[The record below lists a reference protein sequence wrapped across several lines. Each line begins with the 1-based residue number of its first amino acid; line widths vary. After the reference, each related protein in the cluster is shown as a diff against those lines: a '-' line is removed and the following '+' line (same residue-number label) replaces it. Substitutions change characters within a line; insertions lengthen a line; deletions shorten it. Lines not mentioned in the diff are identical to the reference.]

1 MLTGESEPIEG
12 SVECTDDKYIESRN
26 IAFMTTLITNG
37 KGKGIVVTDADGKD
51 YLDFLGGI
59 ATSIL
64 GHAHPAIV
72 KAVSKQVSILGHVS
86 NFYAHPNAI
95 VLAEKLVRMT
105 GDKAAKVFFCQSGA
119 EANEAAFK
127 LSRRTGKVRVVA
139 AQGAFHGRTMGA
151 LSLTGQ
157 PAKREP
163 FLPLIKGVKH
173 VPYGDIGAMRKAVTK
188 KTAMV
193 IIEPIMGEAGVI
205 VPPADYLQQLRTLC
219 DDNSALL
226 VIDAVQT
233 GMGRTGDWFGYEY
246 SGITPDVITLA
257 KGLGGGL
264 PLGAM
269 IALGKAAELFQP
281 GDHGSTFGGN
291 PVTTAAG
298 LAAIDVIESKK
309 LLAKVKKQGAYLIQE
324 LALIPGVK
332 EVRGAG
338 LLLGIEL
345 DSLKASDIATAMRN
359 AGVLVNAANETTIRI
374 APALIVTDAQ
384 INKFIS
390 IFRKVIS
397 DGK

>member
-1 MLTGESEPIEG
+1 M
-12 SVECTDDKYIESRN
+12 V
-26 IAFMTTLITNG
+26 
-37 KGKGIVVTDADGKD
+37 KGKGIVVTDADGKS

-72 KAVSKQVSILGHVS
+72 KAVTKQVSTLSHVS

-95 VLAEKLVRMT
+95 ALAEKLTKMT
-105 GDKAAKVFFCQSGA
+105 GDKNAKVFFCQSGA
-119 EANEAAFK
+119 EANEAALK

-157 PAKREP
+157 PSKREP

-173 VPYGDIGAMRKAVTK
+173 VPYGDIDAMRKAVSK

-205 VPPADYLQQLRTLC
+205 VPPQDYLQQLRQIC
-219 DDNSALL
+219 DTNGALL

-246 SGITPDVITLA
+246 SGIKPDVITLA

-269 IALGKAAELFQP
+269 IALGKAADLFQP

-298 LAAIDVIESKK
+298 LAAIEFIESKK
-309 LLAKVKKQGAYLIQE
+309 ILVKVEKQGAHLIQE
-324 LALIPGVK
+324 IALIPGVK

-345 DSLKASDIATAMRN
+345 ETLKASDVSDAMRK
-359 AGVLVNAANETTIRI
+359 AGVLVNAANASTIRI
-374 APALIVTDAQ
+374 APALIVSDAQ
-384 INKFIS
+384 ITKFIS
-390 IFRKVIS
+390 ILRKVIT

>member
-1 MLTGESEPIEG
+1 MTNKTMISRWNTSVQNNYG
-12 SVECTDDKYIESRN
+12 SPS
-26 IAFMTTLITNG
+26 IALV
-37 KGKGIVVTDADGKD
+37 KGKGIVVTDADGKQ
-51 YLDFLGGI
+51 YFDFLGGI
-59 ATSIL
+59 ATNIL

-72 KAVSKQVSILGHVS
+72 KAVSKQVSILSHVS
-86 NFYAHPNAI
+86 NFYVHPNA
-95 VLAEKLVRMT
+95 VELAEKLASMT
-105 GDKAAKVFFCQSGA
+105 GDKSAKVFFCQSGA
-119 EANEAAFK
+119 EANEAALK

-157 PAKREP
+157 PSKREP
-163 FLPLIKGVKH
+163 FLPLVKGVKH
-173 VPYGDIGAMRKAVTK
+173 VPFGEIEAMRKAVTK

-205 VPPADYLQQLRTLC
+205 VPPADYLQELRTLC
-219 DDNSALL
+219 DAKGALL

-269 IALGKAAELFQP
+269 IALGRAADLFQP

-291 PVTTAAG
+291 PVITAAG
-298 LAAIDVIESKK
+298 LAAIKFIESQK
-309 LLAKVKKQGAYLIQE
+309 LLKKVEKQGAYLMQE
-324 LALIPGVK
+324 LALIPGVV

-345 DSLKASDIATAMRN
+345 ESLKSSDVASALQKC
-359 AGVLVNAANETTIRI
+359 GVLVNAANPTTIRL
-374 APALIVTDAQ
+374 APALIVTDVQ
-384 INKFIS
+384 IKKFIS
-390 IFRKVIS
+390 IFKKVMS
-397 DGK
+397 DVK

>member
-1 MLTGESEPIEG
+1 MSNKKYSTRWSKSVQNNYGKPALTL
-12 SVECTDDKYIESRN
+12 V
-26 IAFMTTLITNG
+26 
-37 KGKGIVVTDADGKD
+37 KGKGIVVTDADGKS

-59 ATSIL
+59 ATNIL

-72 KAVSKQVSILGHVS
+72 SAVTKQVATLSHVS
-86 NFYAHPNAI
+86 NFYAHPKAI
-95 VLAEKLVRMT
+95 ELAEKLTAMT
-105 GDKAAKVFFCQSGA
+105 GDKSAKVFFCQSGA
-119 EANEAAFK
+119 EANEAALK
-127 LSRRTGKVRVVA
+127 LSRRTGKVRIVA

-157 PAKREP
+157 PSKREP

-173 VPYGDIGAMRKAVTK
+173 VPFGDIEAMRKAVSK

-205 VPPADYLQQLRTLC
+205 VPPADYLQQLRQLC
-219 DDNSALL
+219 DKNGSLL

-269 IALGKAAELFQP
+269 IASGKAAELFQP

-291 PVTTAAG
+291 PVTTSAG
-298 LAAIDVIESKK
+298 LAAIQFIESKGILK
-309 LLAKVKKQGAYLIQE
+309 KVEMQGAHLIQE

-345 DSLKASDIATAMRN
+345 EKLKASDVSDAMRD
-359 AGVLVNAANETTIRI
+359 AGVLVNAANATTIRI
-374 APALIVTDAQ
+374 APALTVSDAQ
-384 INKFIS
+384 ITKFIS
-390 IFRKVIS
+390 TFKKVIA
-397 DGK
+397 DAK

>member
-1 MLTGESEPIEG
+1 MTNK
-12 SVECTDDKYIESRN
+12 KYLNRWNSSLQNNYGKPAI
-26 IAFMTTLITNG
+26 TLV
-37 KGKGIVVTDADGKD
+37 KGKGIVVTDADGKS

-72 KAVSKQVSILGHVS
+72 KAVAKQVSTLSHVS

-95 VLAEKLVRMT
+95 ELAEKLIVMT
-105 GDKAAKVFFCQSGA
+105 GDKNAKVFFCQSGA
-119 EANEAAFK
+119 EANEAALK
-127 LSRRTGKVRVVA
+127 LSRRTGKMRVVA

-157 PAKREP
+157 PSKREP

-173 VPYGDIGAMRKAVTK
+173 VPYGDIDAIRKAVSK

-205 VPPADYLQQLRTLC
+205 VPPADYLQELRLLC
-219 DDNSALL
+219 DKNGALL

-269 IALGKAAELFQP
+269 IALGKAADLFQP

-298 LAAIDVIESKK
+298 LAAIRYIESKGI
-309 LLAKVKKQGAYLIQE
+309 LSKVEKQGAHLMQE

-345 DSLKASDIATAMRN
+345 ESLKASNVADAMRD
-359 AGVLVNAANETTIRI
+359 AGVLVNAANATTIRI
-374 APALIVTDAQ
+374 APALIVSDAQ
-384 INKFIS
+384 INKFIT
-390 IFRKVIS
+390 IFRKVIANA
-397 DGK
+397 K

>member
-1 MLTGESEPIEG
+1 MTNKKYLTRWDSSLQNNYGKPAI
-12 SVECTDDKYIESRN
+12 
-26 IAFMTTLITNG
+26 TLV
-37 KGKGIVVTDADGKD
+37 KGKGIVVTDADGKS

-72 KAVSKQVSILGHVS
+72 KAVTKQVSTLSHVS

-95 VLAEKLVRMT
+95 ALAEKLTKMT
-105 GDKAAKVFFCQSGA
+105 GDKNAKVFFCQSGA
-119 EANEAAFK
+119 EANEAALK
-127 LSRRTGKVRVVA
+127 LSRRTGKVRIVA

-157 PAKREP
+157 PSKREP

-173 VPYGDIGAMRKAVTK
+173 VPYGDIDAMRKAVSK

-205 VPPADYLQQLRTLC
+205 VPPSDYLQELRLLC
-219 DDNSALL
+219 DKNGSLL

-246 SGITPDVITLA
+246 SGIKPDVITLA

-269 IALGKAAELFQP
+269 IALGKAASLFQP

-298 LAAIDVIESKK
+298 LAAIEFIESKK
-309 LLAKVKKQGAYLIQE
+309 ILGKVEKQGAHLIQE

-345 DSLKASDIATAMRN
+345 ESLKASDVSDAMRD
-359 AGVLVNAANETTIRI
+359 AGVLVNAANATTIRI
-374 APALIVTDAQ
+374 APSLIVSDAQ
-384 INKFIS
+384 ITKFIS
-390 IFRKVIS
+390 IFRKVIT

>member
-1 MLTGESEPIEG
+1 
-12 SVECTDDKYIESRN
+12 
-26 IAFMTTLITNG
+26 MTNKRYLKRWSNSLQNNYGKPAITLV
-37 KGKGIVVTDADGKD
+37 KGKGILVTDADGKS
-51 YLDFLGGI
+51 YMDFLGGI
-59 ATSIL
+59 ATNIL

-72 KAVSKQVSILGHVS
+72 KAVTKQISTLSHVS

-95 VLAEKLVRMT
+95 ALAEKLTKMT
-105 GDKAAKVFFCQSGA
+105 GDKNAKVFFCQSGA
-119 EANEAAFK
+119 EANEAALK
-127 LSRRTGKVRVVA
+127 LSRRTGKVRIVA

-157 PAKREP
+157 PSKREP

-173 VPYGDIGAMRKAVTK
+173 VPFGDIDAMRKAISK

-205 VPPADYLQQLRTLC
+205 VPPQDYLQQLRQIC
-219 DDNSALL
+219 DINGALL

-246 SGITPDVITLA
+246 SGIKPDVITLA

-269 IALGKAAELFQP
+269 IALGKAADLFQP

-298 LAAIDVIESKK
+298 LAAIEFIESKK
-309 LLAKVKKQGAYLIQE
+309 ILLKVEKQGAHLIQE

-345 DSLKASDIATAMRN
+345 ESLKASDVSDAMRK
-359 AGVLVNAANETTIRI
+359 AGVLVNAANATTIRI
-374 APALIVTDAQ
+374 APALIVSDAQ
-384 INKFIS
+384 ITKFIS
-390 IFRKVIS
+390 IFRKVIA
-397 DGK
+397 DAK

>member
-1 MLTGESEPIEG
+1 MINRWKS
-12 SVECTDDKYIESRN
+12 SVQNNYGTPS
-26 IAFMTTLITNG
+26 IALV
-37 KGKGIVVTDADGKD
+37 KGKGLVVTDADGKQ

-72 KAVSKQVSILGHVS
+72 KAVTKQVSTLSHIS
-86 NFYAHPNAI
+86 NFYAHPHAI
-95 VLAEKLVRMT
+95 ELAEKLAAMT
-105 GDKAAKVFFCQSGA
+105 GDKKAKVFFCQSGA
-119 EANEAAFK
+119 EANEAALK
-127 LSRRTGKVRVVA
+127 LSRRSGKVRIVA

-157 PAKREP
+157 PSKREP

-173 VPYGDIGAMRKAVTK
+173 VPFGEIEAMRKAVTK

-205 VPPADYLQQLRTLC
+205 VPPADYLRELRSLC
-219 DDNSALL
+219 DAKGALL

-269 IALGKAAELFQP
+269 IALGKAADLFQP

-298 LAAIDVIESKK
+298 LAAIKFIEAQKILKK
-309 LLAKVKKQGAYLIQE
+309 VETQGLYLIQE
-324 LALIPGVK
+324 LALIPGVA

-345 DSLKASDIATAMRN
+345 ESRKAADVALALQN
-359 AGVLVNAANETTIRI
+359 EGVLVNAANPTTIRL

-384 INKFIS
+384 IKKFVA
-390 IFRKVIS
+390 IFRKVMS

>member
-1 MLTGESEPIEG
+1 MTNKTMINRWKS
-12 SVECTDDKYIESRN
+12 SVQNNYGTPS
-26 IAFMTTLITNG
+26 IALV
-37 KGKGIVVTDADGKD
+37 KGKGLIVTDADGKQ

-59 ATSIL
+59 ATNIL
-64 GHAHPAIV
+64 GHSHPAIV
-72 KAVSKQVSILGHVS
+72 KAVTKQVSTLSHVS
-86 NFYAHPNAI
+86 NFYVHPHA
-95 VLAEKLVRMT
+95 VELAEKLAAMT
-105 GDKAAKVFFCQSGA
+105 GDKSAKVFFCQSGA
-119 EANEAAFK
+119 EANEAALK
-127 LSRRTGKVRVVA
+127 LSRRTGKVRIVA

-173 VPYGDIGAMRKAVTK
+173 VPFGDIEAMRKAVTK

-205 VPPADYLQQLRTLC
+205 VPPADYLRELRALC
-219 DDNSALL
+219 DAKGALL

-269 IALGKAAELFQP
+269 IALGKAADLFQP

-298 LAAIDVIESKK
+298 LAAIKFIETQKILKK
-309 LLAKVKKQGAYLIQE
+309 VEKQGVYLMQE
-324 LALIPGVK
+324 LAVIPGVA

-345 DSLKASDIATAMRN
+345 ENLKAADIAKALQN
-359 AGVLVNAANETTIRI
+359 EGVLVNAANATTIRL

-384 INKFIS
+384 LKKFVS
-390 IFRKVIS
+390 IFKKVMS

>member
-1 MLTGESEPIEG
+1 MTNKKYLTRWDSSIQNNYGKPAI
-12 SVECTDDKYIESRN
+12 
-26 IAFMTTLITNG
+26 TLV
-37 KGKGIVVTDADGKD
+37 KGKGIVVTDADGKS

-72 KAVSKQVSILGHVS
+72 KAVTKQVSTLSHVS

-95 VLAEKLVRMT
+95 ALAEKLTKMT
-105 GDKAAKVFFCQSGA
+105 GDKNAKVFFCQSGA
-119 EANEAAFK
+119 EANEAALK
-127 LSRRTGKVRVVA
+127 LSRRTGKVRIVA

-157 PAKREP
+157 PSKREP

-173 VPYGDIGAMRKAVTK
+173 VPYGDIDAMRKAVSK

-205 VPPADYLQQLRTLC
+205 VPPSDYLQELRLLC
-219 DDNSALL
+219 DKNGSLL

-246 SGITPDVITLA
+246 SGIKPDVITLA

-269 IALGKAAELFQP
+269 IALGKAANLFQP

-298 LAAIDVIESKK
+298 LAAIEFIESKK
-309 LLAKVKKQGAYLIQE
+309 ILGKVEKQGAHLIQE

-345 DSLKASDIATAMRN
+345 ESLKASDVSEAMRN
-359 AGVLVNAANETTIRI
+359 AGVLVNAANATTIRI
-374 APALIVTDAQ
+374 APALIVSDAQ
-384 INKFIS
+384 ITKFIS
-390 IFRKVIS
+390 ICRKVIT

>member
-1 MLTGESEPIEG
+1 MTNKTMINRWHNSVQNNYG
-12 SVECTDDKYIESRN
+12 SPS
-26 IAFMTTLITNG
+26 IALV
-37 KGKGIVVTDADGKD
+37 KGKGIVVTDADGKQ

-59 ATSIL
+59 ATNIL

-72 KAVSKQVSILGHVS
+72 KAVSKQVAILSHVS
-86 NFYAHPNAI
+86 NFYVHPNAI
-95 VLAEKLVRMT
+95 ELAEKLASMT
-105 GDKAAKVFFCQSGA
+105 GDKSAKVFFCQSGA
-119 EANEAAFK
+119 EANEAALK

-157 PAKREP
+157 PSKREP
-163 FLPLIKGVKH
+163 FLPLVKGVKH
-173 VPYGDIGAMRKAVTK
+173 VPYSDIEAMRKAVTK

-205 VPPADYLQQLRTLC
+205 VPPADYLQELRALC
-219 DDNSALL
+219 DAKGALL

-298 LAAIDVIESKK
+298 LAAIKFIESQK
-309 LLAKVKKQGAYLIQE
+309 LLKKVEKQGAYLMQE
-324 LALIPGVK
+324 LALIPGVA

-345 DSLKASDIATAMRN
+345 ENLKSYDVASALQKS
-359 AGVLVNAANETTIRI
+359 GVLVNAANPTTIRL
-374 APALIVTDAQ
+374 APALIVTDVQ
-384 INKFIS
+384 IKKFIT
-390 IFRKVIS
+390 IFKKVMS

>member
-1 MLTGESEPIEG
+1 MTNKKML
-12 SVECTDDKYIESRN
+12 SRWSTVVQN
-26 IAFMTTLITNG
+26 NYGTPTIALV
-37 KGKGIVVTDADGKD
+37 KGKGIVVTDADGKQ

-72 KAVSKQVSILGHVS
+72 KAVTKQVSTLSHVS
-86 NFYAHPNAI
+86 NFYAHPQAI
-95 VLAEKLVRMT
+95 ELAEKLTAMT
-105 GDKAAKVFFCQSGA
+105 GDKNAKVFFCQSGA
-119 EANEAAFK
+119 EANEAALK

-157 PAKREP
+157 PSKREP

-173 VPYGDIGAMRKAVTK
+173 VPYGDIEAMRKAVTK

-205 VPPADYLQQLRTLC
+205 VPPADYLQQLRALC
-219 DDNSALL
+219 DDKGALL

-269 IALGKAAELFQP
+269 IALGKAADLFQA

-298 LAAIDVIESKK
+298 LAAIKFIETARV
-309 LLAKVKKQGAYLIQE
+309 LAKVEKQGAHLMQE
-324 LALIPGVK
+324 LAVIPGVA

-345 DSLKASDIATAMRN
+345 NSLKSADIAN
-359 AGVLVNAANETTIRI
+359 ALRAEGVLVNAANPTTIRI

-384 INKFIS
+384 IKKFIA
-390 IFRKVIS
+390 IFKKVMS
-397 DGK
+397 DAK